1 MARRTRR
8 AGGEQLRLF
17 EPEEPA
23 QEQRGYTYEHVPDGR
38 GRRYR
43 PERSADELAAYEEGG
58 EAGNEFGS

>member
-23 QEQRGYTYEHVPDGR
+23 KEQRGYTYEHVPDGR
-38 GRRYR
+38 ARRYR
-43 PERSADELAAYEEGG
+43 PERWPDELAAYGVEG
-58 EAGNEFGS
+58 EADDELAG